1 MLSGALKLPPDIIT
15 LLSCIFILLP
25 GTHLTVRHS
34 HPAATRAHPTSR
46 HSPYRQDFSGHCQA
60 CSPYGQEFPPMDR
73 RAHLTDRGSQLSD
86 TFLALDQVRLSRY
99 WDCTCMV
106 SVSVLSSLPS
116 CEDNDVRSQLTP
128 GRIGMNVV
136 PVLALVTCFFYFI
149 LGGGEFI
156 PVLCFVPKDSR
167 VNTLTD
173 LWSCPK
179 VHLPTLSEAKFNTS
193 HVDMWKRPKL
203 CLNYILILKCWLLE

>member
-106 SVSVLSSLPS
+106 S
-116 CEDNDVRSQLTP
+116 LTP

-193 HVDMWKRPKL
+193 QIGRAHV
-203 CLNYILILKCWLLE
+203 